1 MPGLDA
7 VIVDNHDQR
16 SHRDRKQHSVSA
28 SPTHSVPCV
37 RQGRVASHNVPVPK
51 PQKWSST
58 GYGVLEPQW
67 TEGPPPLVFE
77 RSPYARI
84 PLPKLSEEPTK
95 LTDIPA
101 FNKLPLINW
110 FIDQP
115 PSSAF
120 LEGHESDPEYY
131 HWMSLPATDNPHLP
145 SMTIRLEPFR
155 SPIIV
160 FPRGSFITVGD
171 VIVAVYYGARRSA
184 TETYCDEL
192 GLNSSLLMPAVQD
205 FSRWVRQSIGPA
217 AGDDAVCTNIRSYMN
232 FRTRWAGLLPSTTER
247 DVWVVYT
254 KPISG

>member
-7 VIVDNHDQR
+7 VIVDNHDR
-16 SHRDRKQHSVSA
+16 RLHRDRKQHPVSA
-28 SPTHSVPCV
+28 SPTHIAPCV
-37 RQGRVASHNVPVPK
+37 HQGRVASHNVPNL
-51 PQKWSST
+51 QKGSST
-58 GYGVLEPQW
+58 GYGLLEPQW

-84 PLPKLSEEPTK
+84 PLPKLSEKPTK
-95 LTDIPA
+95 LTNIPA

-120 LEGHESDPEYY
+120 LEGHESNPERY
-131 HWMSLPATDNPHLP
+131 HWMSLPATDNPYLP

-247 DVWVVYT
+247 DVWIVYT